1 MNITKELK
9 TIEFALDSYRAQLD
23 TIPDELFTVTPP
35 GGGWSYAEVYSHILK
50 TTLGSSINVER
61 CANGIGEPAKKGL
74 TFLGRLMMLTGR
86 FPPVS
91 IKVPKVVAD
100 KMPVEKISKEE
111 ARNLI
116 IKCRKRISSVTPLIK
131 RSSPDSRSK
140 HPRLGMLNAHQWF
153 KFIRIHAL
161 HHLGQL
167 ARIKK
172 NFKPNETFFI

>member
-1 MNITKELK
+1 MNIAKEYK
-9 TIEFALDSYRAQLD
+9 TIEAALDDYRMQLD
-23 TIPDELFTVTPP
+23 IIPDELFTVTPP

-61 CANGIGEPAKKGL
+61 CANGTSEPTKKGP
-74 TFLGRLMMLTGR
+74 TFIGRLMMLTGK

-91 IKVPKVVAD
+91 IKVPKAVAD
-100 KMPVEKISKEE
+100 KMPVEKINKEE
-111 ARNLI
+111 AKNLI
-116 IKCRKRISSVTPLIK
+116 IKCRKRIIGVMPLIK

-161 HHLGQL
+161 HHLEQL
-167 ARIKK
+167 ARIQKK
-172 NFKPNETFFI
+172 FQTK